1 MRSFRLI
8 NKFNASDDY
17 DVRHTDN
24 QTVMTLSVS
33 GVNPETL
40 SIEIFDSQ
48 IIFIKGSYKE
58 NKSTEAYLE
67 FQFPKYCDLE
77 RMNAEF
83 SGGVLFLT
91 IPDKPKSITKIPV
104 IIK

>member
-8 NKFNASDDY
+8 NKFNFNDDY
-17 DVRHTDN
+17 DFLHTDN
-24 QTVMTLSVS
+24 QTVMRISMS

-40 SIEIFDSQ
+40 NIEIGYFKT
-48 IIFIKGSYKE
+48 IYIKGAYNAS
-58 NKSTEAYLE
+58 KSDAAYVE
-67 FQFPKYCDLE
+67 FQFPEYCDLE
-77 RMNAEF
+77 NTKAEF
-83 SGGVLFLT
+83 SGGVLSLI